1 MEEIKLDLTAKNTV
15 LPRLFAKQGD
25 VGRKFRAVI
34 TDNGKTY
41 QIPADALLSVWYSGT
56 SGEGNY
62 STIGEN
68 SAFSIDGN
76 TVTVEL
82 ITQMLTNP
90 GDGNVCLVM
99 NLRDGTQIGTWNIP
113 YIVEQLPGMGSSVA
127 EQYFTAL
134 SEVAGKAAESAAKA
148 AEAAATFDTDTSLS
162 VAGKAADAE
171 ATGAALDGKA
181 SLLQVYP
188 VGAIYISTV
197 SASPASLFGGTWEQL
212 KDRFLLGA
220 GGSYAAGAMGGAA
233 SITHR
238 HEASGGI
245 TGGYAYFDIKDG
257 TKNITVS
264 SGQGGAVSLNTTSV
278 TTVVRSYTSEESFN
292 NMPPYLAVYMWKR
305 VA

>member
-1 MEEIKLDLTAKNTV
+1 MQEIKLDLTARGIA
-15 LPRLFAKQGD
+15 PRLLAKQGD

-34 TDNGKTY
+34 TDNGSAY
-41 QIPADALLSVWYSGT
+41 EIPDGAALSVWYAGA

-62 STIGEN
+62 SMIGGS
-68 SAFSIDGN
+68 SAFGIDGN

-90 GDGNVCLVM
+90 GPGVMCLVIDAV
-99 NLRDGTQIGTWNIP
+99 DGSQLGTWNIK
-113 YIVEQLPGMGSSVA
+113 YEVEHMPGMGSAVA
-127 EQYFTAL
+127 EQYYTAL
-134 SEVAGKAAESAAKA
+134 SEAATKAAESAAKA
-148 AEAAATFDTDTSLS
+148 AEAAAMFETDTTLS
-162 VAGKAADAE
+162 NEGKAADAA

-245 TGGYAYFDIKDG
+245 ADGYAFFDIKDG
-257 TKNITVS
+257 TKNVAVS
-264 SGQGGAVSLNTTSV
+264 SGQGGAVSLDNASI
-278 TTVVRSYTSEESFN
+278 TVAVRSYTSEESFN

>member
-1 MEEIKLDLTAKNTV
+1 MALEIMTDDVEIIQNLGTFPNQEDGLTADELK
-15 LPRLFAKQGD
+15 AK
-25 VGRKFRAVI
+25 F
-34 TDNGKTY
+34 
-41 QIPADALLSVWYSGT
+41 DAGAAAIKKYL
-56 SGEGNY
+56 N
-62 STIGEN
+62 
-68 SAFSIDGN
+68 
-76 TVTVEL
+76 
-82 ITQMLTNP
+82 
-90 GDGNVCLVM
+90 
-99 NLRDGTQIGTWNIP
+99 
-113 YIVEQLPGMGSSVA
+113 EQLVPTVQSLEENIEPLKGIDPDAM
-127 EQYFTAL
+127 QD
-134 SEVAGKAAESAAKA
+134 AAAR
-148 AEAAATFDTDTSLS
+148 AEAAAATFETDTTLS
-162 VAGKAADAE
+162 SEGKAADAA

-245 TGGYAYFDIKDG
+245 SAGYAYFDIKNG
-257 TKNITVS
+257 TKNVTVS
-264 SGQGGAVSLNTTSV
+264 SGQGGAVSLNNASITTA
-278 TTVVRSYTSEESFN
+278 VRSYTSEESFN